1 MGWGVL
7 FNFRRNFNIHYI
19 MKVVLDN
26 CTDLTVELPSELL
39 DFSEEQLKCKKDIA
53 VMLESAGLKNYGE
66 IGLPYP
72 RT

>member
-1 MGWGVL
+1 
-7 FNFRRNFNIHYI
+7 

-72 RT
+72 RK